1 MEPELAAPSASPR
14 ATVPPFE
21 VLVEQTS
28 DDLYR
33 LAVRLTG
40 STADAAD
47 VVQTAYLRV
56 FEALRDGTFR
66 GESRI
71 ETWLYRVV
79 THAAFDARRG
89 QRRRDSLQQQ
99 GEPLVVPARAT
110 EAAVELG
117 ELRDALE
124 SLPDDQR
131 AALVL
136 KELHGLSGK
145 ETAEVME
152 RSEGSVE
159 QLLVRARAALKKRFD
174 HE

>member
-1 MEPELAAPSASPR
+1 MELDPSAPPPSPG
-14 ATVPPFE
+14 ATVPAFAA
-21 VLVEQTS
+21 LVEQSS

-40 STADAAD
+40 STEEAAD
-47 VVQTAYLRV
+47 VLQTAWLRV
-56 FEALRDGTFR
+56 FEALRDGAFR

-89 QRRRDSLQQQ
+89 QRRRDQLQQH
-99 GEPLVVPARAT
+99 ETFVVPSRSM
-110 EAAVELG
+110 EAAVERG
-117 ELRDALE
+117 ELREALE

-131 AALVL
+131 TALVL
-136 KELHGLSGK
+136 KELHGLSGR

-159 QLLVRARAALKKRFD
+159 QLLVRARAALRKRFE